1 MKKERL
7 LELEKFIDQNGL
19 VTIDEL
25 CDQFQV
31 SLSTIRRDLDALA
44 AEKSIQKVYGG
55 ARSIKNTEEGS
66 FLLKS
71 YEERHSAHALE
82 KQIIAKQ
89 AASFIEENDIIFID
103 TGSSTVPIMD
113 FLRPFHH
120 ITVITNSILVL
131 LRGLEYPN
139 LTVVGLPGLVKSK
152 TASLV
157 GASCLEAIE
166 AYNSVLKSFMACSAI
181 DLTHGASNSS
191 LDEFEIKKKIIAY
204 SRMKY
209 LLVDS
214 SKFDHVALKTFAEIR
229 DFDGIITDS
238 VPRQDYVQYCDEN
251 QVRLYIASV

>member
-89 AASFIEENDIIFID
+89 AASFIEENDIIKHRLDIGD
-103 TGSSTVPIMD
+103 QVCADDDGS
-113 FLRPFHH
+113 LG
-120 ITVITNSILVL
+120 VIV
-131 LRGLEYPN
+131 
-139 LTVVGLPGLVKSK
+139 
-152 TASLV
+152 
-157 GASCLEAIE
+157 
-166 AYNSVLKSFMACSAI
+166 
-181 DLTHGASNSS
+181 
-191 LDEFEIKKKIIAY
+191 
-204 SRMKY
+204 
-209 LLVDS
+209 
-214 SKFDHVALKTFAEIR
+214 
-229 DFDGIITDS
+229 
-238 VPRQDYVQYCDEN
+238 
-251 QVRLYIASV
+251 